1 MNGAGMIDADV
12 IRLRQ
17 IDGFL
22 RALIKHEDPART
34 AMFERCL
41 LAMPDVGADDDPT
54 GTLEVTAKEFQVFGD
69 RHADRRRQLAKDL
82 SAIIRLYEFL
92 QRENS
97 ALAKATLSKT
107 TKQVE
112 TWVFAV
118 AKLHEAIKAFQSVG
132 KIGKNEKEELGGS
145 LASLTALE
153 IIMEAVLA
161 EASGGNQILRR
172 KIGQEVDA
180 ALSEARYQMLCGEQD
195 ISLPLAT
202 LDEKL
207 ISMVVDR
214 PKSADD
220 EEIPNDE
227 HYFAFH
233 QARKRDEAVATA
245 QKKAAFLYRDVEAGL
260 AMFRAS
266 EGLKAVFSQLE
277 MKDLTRPVVPSA
289 AVGLVWSVALLID
302 GWKPRSDH
310 GHGRPMTVAA
320 NKHGH
325 VATLTR
331 DLVNGLKMPEED
343 RQFGKT
349 AESAG
354 EVMKKRR
361 SAPHVFTGRRLTGL
375 KDGQF
380 FPDRFDRLTSEQ
392 AALLERLQIPV
403 PEGVVIPRQIVHRLQ
418 WPQP

>member
-1 MNGAGMIDADV
+1 MIDADV

-22 RALIKHEDPART
+22 GALLKHEDPART
-34 AMFERCL
+34 AMFERRL
-41 LAMPDVGADDDPT
+41 LPRPADASKNDPIGDLT
-54 GTLEVTAKEFQVFGD
+54 EIANQFQAFGD
-69 RHADRRRQLAKDL
+69 RHAARRRKLAQDL
-82 SAIIRLYEFL
+82 SAIFRLYEFL

-112 TWVFAV
+112 SWVFAV
-118 AKLHEAIKAFQSVG
+118 AKLHEAIKAFQAVG
-132 KIGKNEKEELGGS
+132 KIGKKEKEELGGS

-153 IIMEAVLA
+153 IIMEAVL
-161 EASGGNQILRR
+161 EQASEKNSIIRR
-172 KIGQEVDA
+172 RIGREVDA

-195 ISLPLAT
+195 ISLPLSA
-202 LDEKL
+202 LDKQLEPK
-207 ISMVVDR
+207 VVER
-214 PKSADD
+214 PNSADD

-227 HYFAFH
+227 HYFAIH
-233 QARKRDEAVATA
+233 QARLLDEKAAAA
-245 QKKAAFLYRDVEAGL
+245 QKKAALIYRDVEAGL

-277 MKDLTRPVVPSA
+277 MKDLTSPVVPSA

-302 GWKPRSDH
+302 GWKPRSNN

-331 DLVNGLKMPEED
+331 DLVSGLKMSEED

-354 EVMKKRR
+354 EAMKKRR
-361 SAPHVFTGRRLTGL
+361 SAPHVFTGRRLEGL
-375 KDGQF
+375 QDGQF
-380 FPDRFDRLTSEQ
+380 LPDRFDRLTPEQ
-392 AALLERLQIPV
+392 AAILEQHRVPV
-403 PEGVVIPRQIVHRLQ
+403 PEGVVIPRQRIVHRLQ
-418 WPQP
+418 WQQP